1 MSTFTD
7 TELHTSILEAA
18 DRHKGQQLNFRFRA
32 GDMLKLLQN
41 LEKTPETESLIRNA
55 FKEALNK
62 SDKRPMTDQLRLK
75 AKFQK
80 SHGLVFK
87 DLPINVERS
96 VIFNSILRL
105 GRTMDMNTGRLMF
118 PGACKLRSFFFPDVK
133 NRNQEKRVCFPIF
146 VNKKDQ
152 MFIYQWAQN
161 QGGKIQLELEGDVT
175 GWNGVVSVELTR
187 DECQEDE
194 ESTTVSSMISRG
206 ASFSQDF
213 KRKASFSSSGF
224 ASPIFTPQLSQ
235 MSLNTMPFVN
245 GPINETYN
253 TGVNP
258 LLVQKLLNTAGMQIP
273 SPVMTATTQSNSY
286 AATTHSNSYSN
297 PLAQSYSP
305 TPAVL
310 N

>member
-1 MSTFTD
+1 MSTFTN

-32 GDMLKLLQN
+32 ADMLKLLQN
-41 LEKTPETESLIRNA
+41 LEKTPETESLIQTA

-161 QGGKIQLELEGDVT
+161 QGGKIQLELENDVT

-187 DECQEDE
+187 DECREDE
-194 ESTTVSSMISRG
+194 ESTVSSMMSRG
-206 ASFSQDF
+206 ASFSNDLSNDF

-224 ASPIFTPQLSQ
+224 ASPIFTPQMSQ

-245 GPINETYN
+245 GPMN

-258 LLVQKLLNTAGMQIP
+258 LLVQTLLNTTGMQIP
-273 SPVMTATTQSNSY
+273 SPVMTATTHSNSY
-286 AATTHSNSYSN
+286 AATTQSNGYSN

-305 TPAVL
+305 TPADL

>member
-1 MSTFTD
+1 MSTFTN

-32 GDMLKLLQN
+32 NDMLKLLQS
-41 LEKTPETESLIRNA
+41 LEKTTETESLIKTA

-96 VIFNSILRL
+96 VIFNSILKL

-175 GWNGVVSVELTR
+175 GWNGVVSVEMTR
-187 DECQEDE
+187 DECRDEDE
-194 ESTTVSSMISRG
+194 VSTVSSMMGRASFSEG
-206 ASFSQDF
+206 ASFNEDF

-224 ASPIFTPQLSQ
+224 ASPIFTPQMSQ
-235 MSLNTMPFVN
+235 MSLNSMPFVN
-245 GPINETYN
+245 GPMN

-258 LLVQKLLNTAGMQIP
+258 LYMQTLLETAGMQIP

-286 AATTHSNSYSN
+286 AN

-305 TPAVL
+305 TPPDL

>member
-7 TELHTSILEAA
+7 TELHASILEAA

-32 GDMLKLLQN
+32 NDMLKLLEN
-41 LEKTPETESLIRNA
+41 LEKTPETESLIKHA
-55 FKEALNK
+55 FKEALDK

-87 DLPINVERS
+87 DLPLNVERS
-96 VIFNSILRL
+96 VIFNAILKL

-133 NRNQEKRVCFPIF
+133 NKNQEKRVCFPIF

-161 QGGKIQLELEGDVT
+161 QGGKIQLELDSEVT

-187 DECQEDE
+187 DECRDDT
-194 ESTTVSSMISRG
+194 ESTVSSMSRG
-206 ASFSQDF
+206 ASLSEEFT
-213 KRKASFSSSGF
+213 RKASFSSSGF
-224 ASPIFTPQLSQ
+224 DSPMFAPQMSQ
-235 MSLNTMPFVN
+235 MSLNAMPFVN
-245 GPINETYN
+245 GPVNH
-253 TGVNP
+253 GVNP
-258 LLVQKLLNTAGMQIP
+258 LLVQTLLNTAGMQSP
-273 SPVMTATTQSNSY
+273 GMQVSSPVMTATT
-286 AATTHSNSYSN
+286 

-305 TPAVL
+305 TPSDL